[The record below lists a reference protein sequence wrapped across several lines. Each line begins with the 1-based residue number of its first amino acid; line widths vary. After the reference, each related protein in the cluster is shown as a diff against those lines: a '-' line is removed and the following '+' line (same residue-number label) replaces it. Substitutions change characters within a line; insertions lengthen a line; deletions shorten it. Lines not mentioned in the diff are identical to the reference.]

1 MNQNQIESVEQQ
13 LYHDRGIYFRGTA
26 RIRFANLRFGNL
38 CPREPNKKIT
48 TQLKERFS
56 GEGCLR
62 LEPKN
67 HIPAVISQDTL
78 EACIRASPNVSQDV
92 LLENNGKHPPELRLP
107 EDCMVECLQGL
118 HRVAA
123 GKEFLPRR
131 DWWWTI
137 DLYLEDA
144 SEDLKTSLS
153 EEYSNSINFSDG
165 EIFLKLRHYHD
176 NANKKTGTVF
186 AEKRMWGRLSRD
198 KQKDLKQLL
207 NNELIL
213 ARLDALRI
221 IPGLFIGFRIE
232 HRFMA
237 MKCHEEASNYLL
249 HILQVWKSILGD
261 QKLLMGCVD
270 RQTVELLQL
279 RAPGYSSHDALVVS
293 KGIREGTIFPAIG
306 HQSTRKRIWMNLKSL
321 PCLIPSL
328 YSFFEDLKYLQPPAK
343 VVRQLVAPSKKSTRE
358 AMWRAFTAH
367 GMPENQWLLQTG
379 DGESDYKW
387 LDGSYSDQFEFSY
400 QQIWLYA
407 WRYWVE
413 LIPECPRKEE
423 GEATPIPGR
432 PDPRRWRDLARL
444 AARLGFE
451 SDEIDKFLNSDP
463 DQEIAR
469 EALLKARSPEHFVYD
484 DSAFESYVTEVCRIF
499 NLAREKPTNNL
510 KPCLLVPGCGESLAR
525 RCGRV
530 FDNAYM
536 ADRKHLFLP
545 YIHGKANGEASGV
558 SSFAVRASVYFAF
571 FGKRLPAGNTSTELS
586 DVYVSSNS
594 MDEGRVNS
602 PVILPDSLSATQGQ
616 QGTASTTVVTPA
628 TPEIPS
634 VKNDIPAAPPSGD
647 LQTLPTS
654 ASDIEMI
661 DYIPNDTSQI
671 VIKLWQGGQMKDY
684 REPIPINR
692 DAVEKVMSVWES
704 KGYKLLNA
712 QGRAMRS
719 NHVYLE
725 VTKSKSNIVVI
736 TKDDNISHEM
746 MGALRQS
753 LRADKRF
760 KQRRKAAS

>member
-137 DLYLEDA
+137 DLYLE
-144 SEDLKTSLS
+144 
-153 EEYSNSINFSDG
+153 
-165 EIFLKLRHYHD
+165 
-176 NANKKTGTVF
+176 
-186 AEKRMWGRLSRD
+186 
-198 KQKDLKQLL
+198 
-207 NNELIL
+207 

-328 YSFFEDLKYLQPPAK
+328 YSFFEDLKYLHPPAK

-558 SSFAVRASVYFAF
+558 SSFAVRVSVYFAF

-594 MDEGRVNS
+594 ADEGRVNS

-628 TPEIPS
+628 TPEVPS
-634 VKNDIPAAPPSGD
+634 VKNDNPAAPPSGD